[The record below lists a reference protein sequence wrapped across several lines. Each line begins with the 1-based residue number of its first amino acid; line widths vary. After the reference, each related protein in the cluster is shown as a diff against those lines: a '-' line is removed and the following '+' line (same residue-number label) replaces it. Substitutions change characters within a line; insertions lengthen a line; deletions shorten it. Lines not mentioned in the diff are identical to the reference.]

1 MAARL
6 GRGQPNRPIIVRN
19 SQLGGAP
26 PPAPVVQLAVAN
38 KAALVNASTW

>member
-19 SQLGGAP
+19 TTLGGAA
-26 PPAPVVQLAVAN
+26 PPAPPLQLII
-38 KAALVNASTW
+38 KSTAALVNASTW